1 LGIWKNSEANKLH
14 VLGIWKH
21 LDSKNLWYFKNF
33 KELLGFVTE
42 STNNKQF
49 YRWLFDF
56 FKKNLELWLYTIS
69 RYLIFLI
76 TMFIYQNW
84 VFNFLIF
91 VVINFDTHLH
101 IQWGFDAISNTHP
114 HTNFD
119 KQWHLHG
126 RKEKKLKVRIG
137 IKSISNV
144 YWNITQTKYWVLQFE
159 KRYKI
164 YYIAYIMYLHKNI
177 DNIFEFE
184 LWN

>member
-1 LGIWKNSEANKLH
+1 
-14 VLGIWKH
+14 
-21 LDSKNLWYFKNF
+21 
-33 KELLGFVTE
+33 
-42 STNNKQF
+42 
-49 YRWLFDF
+49 
-56 FKKNLELWLYTIS
+56 
-69 RYLIFLI
+69 
-76 TMFIYQNW
+76 MFIYQNW

-184 LWN
+184 L